1 MRSFL
6 VKTSSKDLPLGQLGS
21 SAAPV
26 VTLPGEMGGAEIR
39 GLTVVFKTSAG
50 EMPAV
55 NGVDL
60 DLPLGTITGLVG
72 ESGSGKSTL
81 ALAMLNAVPKPGR
94 ISAGSIRLPSVNDMT
109 KLRGKTLRQARG
121 TALGYVF
128 QASQNSLNPLKRIG
142 AQLLDLGRAHGMED
156 KSELLT
162 RARGLCERMGLDPV
176 RVLSAYQHEL
186 SGGMR
191 QRVGIVFA
199 LILNPRVL
207 VLDEPTTALDMISQ
221 RTVLDIVRDVH
232 RERHLATLII
242 THDIAV
248 VADLAD
254 YLAVMYGGRI
264 VEKGP
269 TRQVLQEATHP
280 YTDGLLAAIPRI
292 SGNIEHAHAL
302 PGRPPDLLSIPLGG
316 CVFRERCALAVDRCS
331 VETPALVPV
340 AASRQFV
347 GGESGTEG
355 LAGQAAACHVKAPAQ
370 AADVGGWSNGKA
382 VSEGP

>member
-1 MRSFL
+1 MRTARADL
-6 VKTSSKDLPLGQLGS
+6 SSLS
-21 SAAPV
+21 TAPALSV
-26 VTLPGEMGGAEIR
+26 AGEVHGAEIR
-39 GLTVVFKTSAG
+39 GLTVVFGTPAG

-55 NGVDL
+55 NEVAL

-81 ALAMLNAVPKPGR
+81 ALAMMNAVPKPGR
-94 ISAGSIRLPSVNDMT
+94 IAAGSIRLPSVEDMT
-109 KLRGKTLRQARG
+109 KLQGKALRLARG

-156 KSELLT
+156 KGALLR
-162 RARGLCERMGLDPV
+162 RARELCERMGLDPV
-176 RVLSAYQHEL
+176 RTLSAYQHEL

-232 RERHLATLII
+232 QERHLATLII
-242 THDIAV
+242 THDIAI
-248 VADLAD
+248 VADLTD
-254 YLAVMYGGRI
+254 YLAVMYGGRV

-269 TRQVLQEATHP
+269 TRHVLQSAAHP
-280 YTDGLLAAIPRI
+280 YTRGLIAAIPRI
-292 SGNIEHAHAL
+292 SGDIEKAHPLA
-302 PGRPPDLLSIPLGG
+302 GRPPDLLSIPRQG
-316 CVFRERCALAVDRCS
+316 CVFRERCPLAIERCLLK
-331 VETPALVPV
+331 EPALVPV
-340 AASRQFV
+340 VKQPGAALEETGRGAP
-347 GGESGTEG
+347 GGHG
-355 LAGQAAACHVKAPAQ
+355 AACHVTAPA
-370 AADVGGWSNGKA
+370 GGGGEGRGTWSRGGRGNLT
-382 VSEGP
+382 EGT

>member
-1 MRSFL
+1 MR
-6 VKTSSKDLPLGQLGS
+6 TSSADLPS
-21 SAAPV
+21 PSPATAPP
-26 VTLPGEMGGAEIR
+26 VTVPGEAGGAEIR
-39 GLTVVFKTSAG
+39 GLVVVFGTPDG
-50 EMPAV
+50 EMAAV

-81 ALAMLNAVPKPGR
+81 ALAMMNAVPKPGR
-94 ISAGSIRLPSVNDMT
+94 IAAGSIRLPSVKDMT
-109 KLRGKTLRQARG
+109 QLRGKALRLARG
-121 TALGYVF
+121 SALGYVF

-156 KSELLT
+156 KGVLLA
-162 RARGLCERMGLDPV
+162 RARELCERMGLDPV
-176 RVLSAYQHEL
+176 RTLSAYQHEL

-232 RERHLATLII
+232 RDRHLATLII
-242 THDIAV
+242 THDIAI

-254 YLAVMYGGRI
+254 YLAVMYGGRV

-269 TRQVLQEATHP
+269 TRHVLQSAAHP
-280 YTDGLLAAIPRI
+280 YTRGLIAAIPRI
-292 SGNIEHAHAL
+292 SGDIEKARPL
-302 PGRPPDLLSIPLGG
+302 VGRPPDLLSIPRQG
-316 CVFRERCALAVDRCS
+316 CVFRERCPLTIGRCS
-331 VETPALVPV
+331 LEEPALVPV
-340 AASRQFV
+340 VKEPGGIF
-347 GGESGTEG
+347 GESGDG
-355 LAGQAAACHVKAPAQ
+355 APGGHAAACHVTAPA
-370 AADVGGWSNGKA
+370 GGDRSR
-382 VSEGP
+382 S